1 MGSRSALIVLPR
13 AGNRARW
20 DPKEGREASRGENHA
35 GKHGKGLR
43 ALQTCQRHDMDS
55 RTDEKAGLPLDQ
67 RVSVAQDGCIAM
79 AIRDTV
85 SEPLARRTG
94 CGKSAR
100 PGLWGA
106 RVATSS
112 PTRPFRRESG
122 VTLPSWSGA
131 MRCAYCARRHLLPIF
146 MG

>member
-1 MGSRSALIVLPR
+1 MP
-13 AGNRARW
+13 GNT
-20 DPKEGREASRGENHA
+20 GRDYEPY
-35 GKHGKGLR
+35 KP
-43 ALQTCQRHDMDS
+43 CQRHDMDS
-55 RTDEKAGLPLDQ
+55 RTDEKAGLLLDQ

-79 AIRDTV
+79 AVRNTV

-112 PTRPFRRESG
+112 PTRR
-122 VTLPSWSGA
+122 
-131 MRCAYCARRHLLPIF
+131 
-146 MG
+146 